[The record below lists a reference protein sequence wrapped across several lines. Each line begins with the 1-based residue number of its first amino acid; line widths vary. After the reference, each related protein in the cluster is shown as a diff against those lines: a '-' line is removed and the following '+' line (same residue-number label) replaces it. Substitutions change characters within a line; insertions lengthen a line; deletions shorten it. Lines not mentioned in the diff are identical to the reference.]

1 MTTGKRLYGKVHRQA
16 AILAALGHPHRLAIV
31 YLLALEPHRQGRLAR
46 RVGVSGPLL
55 LHHLGILARVG
66 LVGKKYEGARALY
79 MFQKRP
85 LWLIK
90 KLIRETP
97 IAEKEEA

>member
-16 AILAALGHPHRLAIV
+16 AILAALGHPHRLAIA
-31 YLLALEPHRQGRLAR
+31 YLLAVEPHRQGRLAR

-55 LHHLGILARVG
+55 LHHLGVLARVG
-66 LVGKKYEGARALY
+66 LVGKKYEGASAVY
-79 MFQKRP
+79 VFQKRP
-85 LWLIK
+85 LWLIT

-97 IAEKEEA
+97 VGGKEDA

>member
-16 AILAALGHPHRLAIV
+16 AILAALGHPHRLAIA
-31 YLLALEPHRQGRLAR
+31 YLLTLEPHRVGKLAT
-46 RVGVSGPLL
+46 RVGISHPLL

-66 LVGKKYEGARALY
+66 LVGKKYEGARAVY

-85 LWLIK
+85 LWLVK
-90 KLIRETP
+90 KLLRETP
-97 IAEKEEA
+97 VGAKEA